1 MGFIKH
7 TAVIALFITSCQSP
21 GVIQSDQ
28 STAAAI
34 NPPPE
39 NNPMPSVTTTTLETL
54 SGTGAFGYVE
64 GSGKQAQFY
73 HPSSIIRLNDG
84 ALIVLDRLNYIL
96 RKVDPITGETSP
108 YWGAGLKGNR
118 DGKEAEARL
127 NNPFSLLAHSSGA
140 ILITDS
146 QNHTL
151 RRLSPEGELTS
162 IAGTGSE
169 GFKDGLGIAAA
180 FNWPADIVED
190 SQGNLYVSDRFNHA
204 IRKVTPEGQVS
215 TLAGDGEAGYDDSR
229 GKNARFNEPMGLAI
243 GPDNILYV
251 ADSKNHV
258 IRQVT
263 LDTGEV
269 TSYAGS
275 GFEGSRE
282 GPRNK
287 AEFRIPTSITFD
299 QEGRLLIVDR
309 FNHRISEISAEGEV
323 HTLIGTGQS
332 ELLDP
337 VSHSSDG
344 LSYPVDMVLDPE
356 GTMYIVDYGNH
367 AIRKVKRPS
376 ATSLF

>member
-1 MGFIKH
+1 MSFIKY
-7 TAVIALFITSCQSP
+7 APVIVFLLASCQSP
-21 GVIQSDQ
+21 EVMQ
-28 STAAAI
+28 
-34 NPPPE
+34 PPTMTMPPALSE
-39 NNPMPSVTTTTLETL
+39 NNAPTPIQTTSSLETL
-54 SGTGAFGYVE
+54 SGTGAFGYAE
-64 GSGKQAQFY
+64 GPASQAQFY

-96 RKVDPITGETSP
+96 RKVDPVTGETTA

-118 DGKEAEARL
+118 DGDEAEARL
-127 NNPFSLLAHSSGA
+127 NDPFSLLAHSSGA

-151 RRLSPEGELTS
+151 RHLSPEGKLTT
-162 IAGTGSE
+162 IAGTGNE
-169 GFKDGLGIAAA
+169 GFKDGQGVDAA

-190 SQGNLYVSDRFNHA
+190 TQKNLYVSDRFNHA
-204 IRKVTPEGQVS
+204 IRKITPEGKVS

-243 GPDNILYV
+243 GPDNVLYV

-258 IRQVT
+258 IRKVT

-269 TSYAGS
+269 TTYAGS

-282 GPRNK
+282 DSRDR
-287 AEFRIPTSITFD
+287 AEFRIPTSIAFD
-299 QEGRLLIVDR
+299 KAGRLLIVDR
-309 FNHRISEISAEGEV
+309 FNHRIREITVDEQV
-323 HTLIGTGQS
+323 HTLIGTGQP

-337 VSHSSDG
+337 VSHQSEG

-356 GTMYIVDYGNH
+356 GNMYIVDYGNH
-367 AIRKVKRPS
+367 AIRKVTRP
-376 ATSLF
+376 